1 MATRFYIKNMVCPRC
16 IRVVRDELEYL
27 DLKVTRVDLGEVE
40 IDNDFTPELRDKIDD
55 ALVKNGFEL
64 LEDQKQKIVEKIKI
78 SLIDLIYNDERK
90 EESHRL
96 TLSAY
101 LSQSLGMDYNYLSTL
116 FSSVENITIEKYV
129 ILQKIERVKELL
141 KYEEL
146 TLSEI
151 AHRLNYSST
160 QHLSN
165 QFKQV
170 TGFSPTQFKKMVGNS
185 RKSIDKLT

>member
-1 MATRFYIKNMVCPRC
+1 MAARLYIKNMVCPRC
-16 IRVVRDELEYL
+16 IRVVRDELEDL

-40 IDNDFTPELRDKIDD
+40 IENDITPELRDKIDD
-55 ALVKNGFEL
+55 AMIKNGFEL

-78 SLIDLIYNDERK
+78 SVIDLIYNDERK
-90 EESHRL
+90 EEARPL

>member
-1 MATRFYIKNMVCPRC
+1 MATKLYIKNMVCPRC
-16 IRVVRDELEYL
+16 IRVVRDELTGL
-27 DLKVTRVDLGEVE
+27 GLNINRVELGEVE
-40 IDNDFTPELRDKIDD
+40 IDTPVSPKMQLQIKNILET
-55 ALVKNGFEL
+55 NGFEL
-64 LEDQKQKIVEKIKI
+64 LEDQKRKIVEKIKI
-78 SLIDLIYNDERK
+78 AIIDLIYSEADRNDSTK
-90 EESHRL
+90 L

-101 LSQSLGMDYNYLSTL
+101 LSRQTGLEYNYISSL

-141 KYEEL
+141 KYEEM

-151 AHRLNYSST
+151 AYRLNYSST
-160 QHLSN
+160 QHLST

-170 TGFSPTQFKKMVGNS
+170 TGLSPTQFKKLVEPP